1 MHKHKTL
8 NIGAVANDGTGD
20 TLRTAGDKINY
31 NFGALFERIE
41 IETMSADGIVP
52 LTSSFVFLNSPSP
65 ITITLQDGVEGD
77 LKRIVNR
84 QNTTITINGTILQG
98 TTVTMTGKST
108 CAFIWSGAEWAL
120 FQDAGISVT

>member
-1 MHKHKTL
+1 MTQKTL
-8 NIGAVANDGTGD
+8 NIGTVANDGTGD
-20 TLRTAGDKINY
+20 TLREAVDKINY
-31 NFGALFERIE
+31 NFGVLFDRVDIE
-41 IETMSADGIVP
+41 VMSATGTVP
-52 LTSSFVFLNSPSP
+52 LSSSFVFLNSPSP
-65 ITITLQDGVEGD
+65 ITITLQDGDDGD
-77 LKRIVNR
+77 IKRFVNR

>member
-1 MHKHKTL
+1 MTQKTL
-8 NIGAVANDGTGD
+8 NIGTVANDGTGD
-20 TLRTAGDKINY
+20 TLREAGDKINY
-31 NFGALFERIE
+31 NFGVLFDRVDIAV
-41 IETMSADGIVP
+41 MSATGTIP
-52 LTSSFVFLNSPSP
+52 LSSSFIFCNSPSP
-65 ITITLQDGVEGD
+65 ITLTLQDGGAGD
-77 LKRIVNR
+77 VKRIVNR